1 MCLRPDPENP
11 LPLYVLGGVPVQDFL
26 DNHLQHVQDPLVAD
40 LGSLQLSSSY
50 NNASSS
56 SNNNTSS
63 LISAAWSVRD
73 PHSSF
78 YDAIMDNIFAPAGP
92 ALASDVLQK
101 VPRMVDFQMC
111 NRSMQT
117 NGPDSDSPDGVSTEY
132 ITVSKV

>member
-26 DNHLQHVQDPLVAD
+26 DNHLKHVQDPLVAD
-40 LGSLQLSSSY
+40 LGSLQLSSS
-50 NNASSS
+50 NTNASSS
-56 SNNNTSS
+56 SNTNAS

-73 PHSSF
+73 PNPSF
-78 YDAIMDNIFAPAGP
+78 YDAILSNIFAPAGP

-101 VPRMVDFQMC
+101 VPRMVDFKMC

-117 NGPDSDSPDGVSTEY
+117 NGPDPDSPDGVSTEY